1 LFAIF
6 GFIANAQLTIVPQLG
21 VESSRTSIQLNDLP
35 SFSPAGV
42 NYSPQVG
49 VRLDYKFKQLHGP
62 FLGLSTSRS
71 IVEYNF
77 SDAATAMSSYTTSRG
92 STQLRL
98 EGGYQV
104 STKPIY
110 FKKSAAVNNSPTP
123 SCRRSLERT
132 SCAGKAAKSSTATA
146 ANKGSWV
153 SIQPSLGVAFV
164 PFAPTREI
172 YATAPGNSQTGYA
185 YNAGN
190 YTSAVITGVGF
201 EFGKG
206 AKRTFVISVNYLQSL
221 GDQVSESVTQ
231 SGNKPTTT
239 KLESGTSGWS
249 VRMGIPIGFK
259 KEKQTTPK
267 PPVYEKN
274 YKNYYQGRCGQYRS
288 QCRKVI

>member
-1 LFAIF
+1 MAK
-6 GFIANAQLTIVPQLG
+6 AQFTVVPQLG

-35 SFSPAGV
+35 SFSPTGV

-49 VRLDYKFKQLHGP
+49 ARFDYKFKQLHGP

-71 IVEYNF
+71 IIEYNF
-77 SDAATAMSSYTTSRG
+77 SDAATAMTSYTTSR
-92 STQLRL
+92 SSMQLRL
-98 EGGYQV
+98 EGGYQY

-110 FKKSAAVNNSPTP
+110 FKKTSAVNNSPTP
-123 SCRRSLERT
+123 SCRRFLEGGTCTRN
-132 SCAGKAAKSSTATA
+132 AAKSSPAA
-146 ANKGSWV
+146 SANKGSWM

-164 PFAPTREI
+164 PFAPTKEI

-190 YTSAVITGVGF
+190 YTSAMMTGVGF

-206 AKRTFVISVNYLQSL
+206 TKRTFVISVNYLHSL

-231 SGNKPTTT
+231 SGNKPTNT

-259 KEKQTTPK
+259 KEKQTAPKTPA
-267 PPVYEKN
+267 YEKN
-274 YKNYYQGRCGQYRS
+274 YKNYYYHQGRCGQYRP
-288 QCRKVI
+288 QCRKVM